1 MVVQLTD
8 GESMVSCLLDRIM
21 NKDWTICI
29 VKVVIDGSNHTKVEF
44 EEAAN
49 SAPEKDRTDKEYQ
62 VLVVELRL

>member
-8 GESMVSCLLDRIM
+8 GENMVSCLLDRIM

-49 SAPEKDRTDKEYQ
+49 
-62 VLVVELRL
+62 